1 LPLFTKQNIK
11 CSGKVFAVK
20 KIRRKGLTI
29 EQQVHV
35 KQEADI
41 LRLLAHPN
49 IVKLYSL
56 YEEDAQF
63 DMVME
68 LVTGGELFDRIVA
81 KTSYNESEARDLVS
95 AFNLLLHYLPADA
108 YVNHQHAAFVC
119 DNTSSPPLDV
129 RAMVHVTD
137 KDTVGNNQVHALQ
150 QYSA

>member
-1 LPLFTKQNIK
+1 VLGEGGFAVVYQAKHK
-11 CSGKVFAVK
+11 KSGAVFAVK

-41 LRLLAHPN
+41 LRLLVHPN

-56 YEEDAQF
+56 YEEETQF

-95 AFNLLLHYLPADA
+95 AIILLLFFLLCDVCIQQCDA
-108 YVNHQHAAFVC
+108 CFVTHSRC
-119 DNTSSPPLDV
+119 I
-129 RAMVHVTD
+129 
-137 KDTVGNNQVHALQ
+137 
-150 QYSA
+150 YSIM

>member
-20 KIRRKGLTI
+20 KIHRKGLTI

-56 YEEDAQF
+56 YEEDTQF

-95 AFNLLLHYLPADA
+95 NIAQTLLQCLLCDA
-108 YVNHQHAAFVC
+108 CINQLAAFICETTHHLMHVLLYMPQTRILLETIKYMHS
-119 DNTSSPPLDV
+119 NNI
-129 RAMVHVTD
+129 VHR
-137 KDTVGNNQVHALQ
+137 
-150 QYSA
+150 

>member
-1 LPLFTKQNIK
+1 MLGEGGFATVYQAKHK
-11 CSGKVFAVK
+11 SSGKVFAVK

-56 YEEDAQF
+56 YEEDTQF

-81 KTSYNESEARDLVS
+81 KASYNESEARDLVS
-95 AFNLLLHYLPADA
+95 AITQNTQNDMNMHHMLL
-108 YVNHQHAAFVC
+108 AFVIL
-119 DNTSSPPLDV
+119 SSSLDV
-129 RAMVHVTD
+129 HAIVHATD
-137 KDTVGNNQVHALQ
+137 KDTAGNSQIHAL
-150 QYSA
+150 